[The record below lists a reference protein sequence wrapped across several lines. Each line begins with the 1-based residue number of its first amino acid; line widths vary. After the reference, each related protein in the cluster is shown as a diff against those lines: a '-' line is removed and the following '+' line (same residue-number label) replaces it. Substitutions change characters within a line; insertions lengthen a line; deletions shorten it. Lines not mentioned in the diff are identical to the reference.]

1 MPGLPLVSCLM
12 VTRAANLNFI
22 DNAIYCYISQTYENK
37 ELVIVP
43 DCDPISL
50 ECLEAFL
57 EKYKDE
63 KIKLAIPDKKMPLG
77 ALRNVSI
84 RNASGD
90 YCIQWDDDDLY
101 HAERIEKQFFHLID
115 GKGYDYCLLKNY
127 MMYFRNTKLL
137 SMNRWPDHYSI
148 VGKPAS
154 IMFRKNIKYRYP
166 DGTHLGED
174 TVIAENTKLKC
185 CLVDNMPFL
194 YIYNYHGHNCYD
206 YYHYLSLYNE
216 TKIPFDMDVL
226 DKVTPMLDK
235 AGFEY
240 RY

>member
-1 MPGLPLVSCLM
+1 M

-22 DNAIYCYISQTYENK
+22 DNAICCYISQTYENK
-37 ELVIVP
+37 ELIIVP
-43 DCDPISL
+43 DCDPINL
-50 ECLEAFL
+50 ECLKAFL
-57 EKYKDE
+57 EKYE
-63 KIKLAIPDKKMPLG
+63 NERIKLVIPDKKMLLG
-77 ALRNVSI
+77 ALRNMSI
-84 RNASGD
+84 KYASGD

-101 HAERIEKQFFHLID
+101 HAERIEKQFFHLVND
-115 GKGYDYCLLKNY
+115 EGYDYCLLKNY

-137 SMNRWPDHYSI
+137 SINRWPDHFSI
-148 VGKPAS
+148 AGKPAS

-174 TVIAENTKLKC
+174 IVIAENTKLKY

-194 YIYNYHGHNCYD
+194 YIYNYHGRNCYD
-206 YYHYLSLYNE
+206 YQHYLNLYCE
-216 TKIPFDMDVL
+216 TKISFDMNIL
-226 DKVTPMLDK
+226 EKVMPMLDN